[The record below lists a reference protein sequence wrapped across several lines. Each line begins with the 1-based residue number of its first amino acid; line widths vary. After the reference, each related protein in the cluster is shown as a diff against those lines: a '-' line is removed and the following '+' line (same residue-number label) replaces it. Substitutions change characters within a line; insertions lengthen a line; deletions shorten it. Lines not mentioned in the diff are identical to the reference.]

1 MSTTR
6 PMTKSPLAVARAAID
21 AAASLPLYSSAR
33 SRHDYT
39 QPQLF
44 AILALKQFF
53 KADYRGIA
61 AILADSSDL
70 RRELGLVKVPHYS
83 TLAYAAA
90 RLLKKGGMNP
100 SSGRSSPTPALAA

>member
-6 PMTKSPLAVARAAID
+6 PMTKSPLAVARAAIN
-21 AAASLPLYSSAR
+21 AAADALPLYSSAK
-33 SRHDYT
+33 SRRDYT

-53 KADYRGIA
+53 KADYRGVV
-61 AILADSSDL
+61 AILADASDL
-70 RRELGLVKVPHYS
+70 RRELGLTKVPHYS

-90 RLLKKGGMNP
+90 RLLKKGGTRP
-100 SSGRSSPTPALAA
+100 SKIGRASCRERV

>member
-1 MSTTR
+1 
-6 PMTKSPLAVARAAID
+6 MTKSPLAVARRAID
-21 AAASLPLYSSAR
+21 LAAESLPLYSSAR

-53 KADYRGIA
+53 RTDYRGIV

-70 RRELGLVKVPHYS
+70 RQELGLTKVPHYS

-90 RLLKKGGMNP
+90 RLLKRGASTP
-100 SSGRSSPTPALAA
+100 SNGPPLPTPALAA

>member
-1 MSTTR
+1 
-6 PMTKSPLAVARAAID
+6 MTKSPLAVTRRAID
-21 AAASLPLYSSAR
+21 TAAASLPPYSSAK

-53 KADYRGIA
+53 KADYRGIV

-70 RRELGLVKVPHYS
+70 RRELGLAKVPHYS

-90 RLLKKGGMNP
+90 RLLKKGGSTP
-100 SSGRSSPTPALAA
+100 SSPPSSPTPALAA

>member
-1 MSTTR
+1 
-6 PMTKSPLAVARAAID
+6 MTKSPLAVARAALETAI
-21 AAASLPLYSSAR
+21 AGLPPYSSPR

-44 AILALKQFF
+44 AILALKQFL
-53 KADYRGIA
+53 KADYRGVT

-70 RRELGLVKVPHYS
+70 RRALGLAKAPHYS

-90 RLLKKGGMNP
+90 RLLKKGASAPYSPP
-100 SSGRSSPTPALAA
+100 SSPPPALAA

>member
-1 MSTTR
+1 
-6 PMTKSPLAVARAAID
+6 MTKSPLAVARRALD
-21 AAASLPLYSSAR
+21 VAAASLPVYSSPK
-33 SRHDYT
+33 SRRDYT

-53 KADYRGIA
+53 KTDYRGIA

-70 RRELGLVKVPHYS
+70 RRGLGLAKVPHYS

-90 RLLKKGGMNP
+90 RLPKKGASMP
-100 SSGRSSPTPALAA
+100 SSGPSSPTPALAA